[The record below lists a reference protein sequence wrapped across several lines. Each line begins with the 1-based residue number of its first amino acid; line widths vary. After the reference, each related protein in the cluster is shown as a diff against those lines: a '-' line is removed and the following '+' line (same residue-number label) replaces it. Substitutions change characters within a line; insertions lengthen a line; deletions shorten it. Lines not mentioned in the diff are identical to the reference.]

1 MALFLKTRN
10 ASPSQCERV
19 FFTILEAFNL
29 KILEN
34 RGCLC
39 GFSVTVDFFVRL
51 LFLCLTVSTV
61 FMESVVLLR
70 RDVVTSAFQSRSAV
84 VSSAE
89 FQRLPCVPLAIF

>member
-39 GFSVTVDFFVRL
+39 VFSVDFFVRL